1 MAAEGLQKSAVLLLS
16 LGEDHAAE
24 VLKHLAPREV
34 QKIGQAM
41 ADLRNVS
48 HAEIDSVMKDFVQA
62 TGKITPFSM
71 GSSTYIRNVLTKAL
85 GEDVASGLIDRILH
99 TGDTSG
105 IEGLKWLDSESV
117 SELVKDEHPQII
129 ASILVHLDRD
139 QASEVLGHFPEALRN
154 DVILRIAMLDGIQ
167 PVALEDLNEVLAK
180 LVSGGKN
187 MKKASMGGARTAAE
201 ILNFAPNTVEGSVLE
216 SIREFDEELAQK
228 IMDQMFIFENL
239 LDLDDRGI
247 QLLLREVQSESLI
260 TALKG
265 SSEEVREKV
274 FRNMSNR
281 AADTL
286 REDLEAKGPVKL
298 SEVETEQ
305 KEILKV
311 CRRLAEEGQ
320 LSMGGKGDDAYV

>member
-1 MAAEGLQKSAVLLLS
+1 MAAEGLQKSAVLLMS
-16 LGEDHAAE
+16 LGEDQAAE
-24 VLKHLAPREV
+24 VLRHLAPREV
-34 QKIGQAM
+34 QKISQAM

-48 HAEIDSVMKDFVQA
+48 HEEIDSVMKDFVQA
-62 TGKITPFSM
+62 TGSISPFAT
-71 GSSTYIRNVLTKAL
+71 GTNEYIRNVLTKAL
-85 GEDVASGLIDRILH
+85 GEDVASGLVDRILR
-99 TGDTSG
+99 TGDTNG
-105 IEGLKWLDSESV
+105 IEGLKWLDSESAAD
-117 SELVKDEHPQII
+117 LVKNEHPQII

-139 QASEVLGHFPEALRN
+139 QASEILEHFPEELQN

-201 ILNFAPNTVEGSVLE
+201 ILNFVPNTIEGTVLDNV
-216 SIREFDEELAQK
+216 REYDEELAQK

-265 SSEEVREKV
+265 ASVEVQEKI
-274 FRNMSNR
+274 FRNMSTR
-281 AADTL
+281 AGDTL

-298 SEVETEQ
+298 SEVEMEQ
-305 KEILKV
+305 KEILKT

-320 LSMGGKGDDAYV
+320 ISMGGKGDDAYV

>member
-1 MAAEGLQKSAVLLLS
+1 MAAEGLQKSAVLLMS
-16 LGEDHAAE
+16 LGEDQAAE
-24 VLKHLAPREV
+24 VLRHLAPREV
-34 QKIGQAM
+34 QKISQAM
-41 ADLRNVS
+41 ADLRSVS
-48 HAEIDSVMKDFVQA
+48 HEEIDSVMKDFVQA
-62 TGKITPFSM
+62 TGSISPFAT
-71 GSSTYIRNVLTKAL
+71 GTNEYIRNVLTKAL
-85 GEDVASGLIDRILH
+85 GEDVASGLVDRILR

-105 IEGLKWLDSESV
+105 IEGLKWLDSESAAD
-117 SELVKDEHPQII
+117 LVKNEHPQII

-139 QASEVLGHFPEALRN
+139 QASEILEHFPEELQN

-201 ILNFAPNTVEGSVLE
+201 ILNFVPNTIEGTVLDNV
-216 SIREFDEELAQK
+216 REYDEELAQK

-265 SSEEVREKV
+265 ASGEVQEKI
-274 FRNMSNR
+274 FRNMSTRAEKEAAHQKNR
-281 AADTL
+281 RSHFRIVDC
-286 REDLEAKGPVKL
+286 E
-298 SEVETEQ
+298 EQ
-305 KEILKV
+305 E
-311 CRRLAEEGQ
+311 Q
-320 LSMGGKGDDAYV
+320 

>member
-1 MAAEGLQKSAVLLLS
+1 MAAEGLQKSAVLLMS

-24 VLKHLAPREV
+24 VLRHLAPREV
-34 QKIGQAM
+34 QKISQAM
-41 ADLRNVS
+41 ADLKNVS
-48 HAEIDSVMKDFVQA
+48 HAEIDSVMKDFVKA
-62 TGKITPFSM
+62 TGSISPF
-71 GSSTYIRNVLTKAL
+71 GTGTNEYIRNVLTKAL
-85 GEDVASGLIDRILH
+85 GEDVASGLIDRILK
-99 TGDTSG
+99 TGDASG
-105 IEGLKWLDSESV
+105 IQGLKWLDSESAA
-117 SELVKDEHPQII
+117 ELVKNEHPQII

-139 QASEVLGHFPEALRN
+139 QASEILAQFPEALQN
-154 DVILRIAMLDGIQ
+154 DVMLRIAMLDGIQ

-187 MKKASMGGARTAAE
+187 MKKTSMGGARTAAE
-201 ILNFAPNTVEGSVLE
+201 ILNFVPNTIEGSVLD
-216 SIREFDEELAQK
+216 SVREYDEELAQK

-265 SSEEVREKV
+265 ASVEVQEKI
-274 FRNMSNR
+274 FKNMSTR

-298 SEVETEQ
+298 SEVEMEQ
-305 KEILKV
+305 KEILKT

-320 LSMGGKGDDAYV
+320 ISMGGKGDDAYV